1 MQEVAGAMNLRGVN
15 IHYRQL
21 GPRNGTPLVMIH
33 GWGSSG
39 RMWRPTMLHFSDR
52 FHCVTLDLP
61 GHGRSMKPD
70 HDWYTIPRF
79 GDVVAEFTDQLDLE
93 CPILMGHSMG
103 GTIALRLASERRL
116 SVRALVVVNP
126 VIAGEMFPRHLS
138 IEDRL
143 FDRLLTLGRGL
154 WPLATRLLDGA
165 PRALRRRWPGHVQRN
180 TKDLAHTTAD
190 SALGSFRAVLQEDL
204 RKELGAISIPTL
216 VLVGSGDNTVPPA
229 QGVAA
234 AAAIPDADLVMLPAG
249 HHPPDEIPE
258 LYLERVERFLS
269 RAEHR

>member
-1 MQEVAGAMNLRGVN
+1 MQEVAGAMNLQGVN
-15 IHYRQL
+15 IHYREL
-21 GPRNGTPLVMIH
+21 GPRGATPLVMIH

-52 FHCVTLDLP
+52 YHCVTLDLP

-70 HDWYTIPRF
+70 HNWYTISRF
-79 GDVVAEFTDQLDLE
+79 GDIVAAFTDQLDLV

-103 GTIALRLASERRL
+103 GTIALRLASEHRL
-116 SVRALVVVNP
+116 QVRALVVVNP

-143 FDRLLTLGRGL
+143 YHRLLALGRGL

-165 PRALRRRWPGHVQRN
+165 PRALRRRWPGHVRRN
-180 TKDLAHTTAD
+180 HRDLAYTTAD

-204 RKELGAISIPTL
+204 RKELGTISAPTL
-216 VLVGSGDNTVPPA
+216 VMVGSSDATVPPA

-234 AAAIPDADLVMLPAG
+234 AAAIPNADLVMLPAG
-249 HHPPDEIPE
+249 HHPPDEIPDQ
-258 LYLERVERFLS
+258 YLDRVEGFLR
-269 RAEHR
+269 RAEHL